1 MKCRHLISLSLAG
14 SIALPLLVDAQVP
27 VGAPDV
33 TQRIDAVIE
42 RQVER
47 AQRQAEQRVPQVL
60 DQAQERIN
68 NRAQEQV
75 AEQARQKAADQ
86 IQERTA
92 EQAQDRAASQVQDRA
107 ASQVQDRATGQL
119 PDVAASQAQDRAG
132 QLSQSAPGQS
142 LRDTI
147 ARDPATSPRPE
158 AVAPPDRF
166 AQSAEPANQAFVEI
180 MIEPNIRVLER
191 EWVMLLTASQRD
203 LLALDSSELMRYHVQ
218 TSPFEALDSYLL
230 RFRVPPALDSIEL
243 IQQMVPESMRDL
255 LDRNHIYSTQTGR
268 TERSDELPLPM
279 AAVCL
284 DPVSIGIIDTVVDDK
299 HAAFAARPGRAAGLV
314 SRHFITEDIEAPTGH
329 GTAIASIL
337 VGQGPDFN
345 PLMPNGSLYS
355 ASVVY
360 SQAENHQ
367 GVTVI
372 HLLEALDWLISQDV
386 SVINMSLSGPANRLL
401 EQGVKAAFAKGKVIV
416 AAAGNQGPH
425 APVAYPA
432 GYESVIAVTAVA
444 RDRSIYRWANQGEH
458 IDFAAIGVS
467 VPSAGGP
474 QSGHES
480 GTSMAAPVVSA
491 FMACALNAS
500 GQDRQKALLMLK
512 NRAVDLG
519 QPGHDPIF
527 GYGLLHP

>member
-14 SIALPLLVDAQVP
+14 SIALPLLVEAQVP

-47 AQRQAEQRVPQVL
+47 AQRQAEQRVPQIV

-92 EQAQDRAASQVQDRA
+92 EQGQDRA
-107 ASQVQDRATGQL
+107 ASQVQDRAT
-119 PDVAASQAQDRAG
+119 G

-147 ARDPATSPRPE
+147 ARAPETSPRPE
-158 AVAPPDRF
+158 TVAPPDRF
-166 AQSAEPANQAFVEI
+166 AQSAQPANQAFVEI

-203 LLALDSSELMRYHVQ
+203 LLASDASELMSYHVQ

-268 TERSDELPLPM
+268 TERSDELSLPM

-284 DPVSIGIIDTVVDDK
+284 DPVSIGMIDTVVDDK

-314 SRHFITEDIEAPTGH
+314 SRHFIAEDIEAPTGH

-337 VGQGPDFN
+337 VGQGPDLN
-345 PLMPNGSLYS
+345 PLLPNGSLYS

-474 QSGHES
+474 QPGYES

-512 NRAVDLG
+512 DRAVDLG
-519 QPGHDPIF
+519 QQGHDPIF